1 MKKILVSIVVIF
13 VCLAAIAQAD
23 TTTHGQNKLTL
34 QQCVETALA
43 NNLDVFQSQLQ
54 VESAKIDKDQAKLNL
69 LPNLNGSAGQTWSQG
84 RSIDPYSNQPVTQN
98 VSSSNYGLNS
108 GVILFNGLSLQN
120 AIKQYSLAYDAS
132 KMDWQ
137 QAKDNLTLSVILGY
151 LQVLST
157 EDQLTQSRNQATLSG
172 SQVERLQLMNQQG
185 AIRPSDLSDLQGQ
198 YANDKLT
205 IVNTQN
211 AVETAKIN
219 LCQLMNIPYSSDME
233 LERIDLATFAV
244 KYESTRDQIYQTALQ
259 ELALVKSVDLKE
271 QSAAKAVKVARGQ
284 LWPTL
289 SFGGGISTAYSSVA
303 QQNQYVNTTYEPT
316 SDSAIGNGM
325 KLPVYRFQDN
335 FGPYTKIPYKD
346 QINNNVYTS
355 YGFNLSV
362 PIFNSLLQ
370 RNRVKQAKINLR
382 NSQFVSKTTRT
393 QLGTSIDRAY
403 ANMVS
408 AADRYKVLLEQ
419 VTAYDESFR
428 AAEVRFNNGVGTSVD
443 YLIAKNNLDRA
454 NIDVITT
461 KYDYVLRTKIL
472 DFYQAK
478 QLW

>member
-1 MKKILVSIVVIF
+1 MKKIFLSIVVIF
-13 VCLAAIAQAD
+13 FCLAIRAQTD
-23 TTTHGQNKLTL
+23 STILTL
-34 QQCVETALA
+34 RQCVETALA

-54 VESAKIDKDQAKLNL
+54 MESSKIDKSQAKLNL
-69 LPNLNGSAGQTWSQG
+69 LPNLNANVGQTFSQG
-84 RSIDPYSNQPVTQN
+84 RSIDPYSNTPVTQN
-98 VSSSNYGLNS
+98 VSSSDYGANT
-108 GVILFNGLSLQN
+108 GVVLFNGLSLQN
-120 AIKQYSLAYDAS
+120 LIRQYSLTYEAS

-185 AIRPSDLSDLQGQ
+185 AIKPSDLSDLQGQ

-219 LCQLMNIPYSSDME
+219 LCQLMNIPYNSGME

-289 SFGGGISTAYSSVA
+289 SFGAGISTAYSSVA
-303 QQNQYVNTTYEPT
+303 QQNQYVNTTYIPT
-316 SDSAIGNGM
+316 SDSAIGNGV
-325 KLPVYRFQDN
+325 KLPVYR
-335 FGPYTKIPYKD
+335 
-346 QINNNVYTS
+346 
-355 YGFNLSV
+355 
-362 PIFNSLLQ
+362 
-370 RNRVKQAKINLR
+370 
-382 NSQFVSKTTRT
+382 
-393 QLGTSIDRAY
+393 
-403 ANMVS
+403 
-408 AADRYKVLLEQ
+408 
-419 VTAYDESFR
+419 
-428 AAEVRFNNGVGTSVD
+428 
-443 YLIAKNNLDRA
+443 
-454 NIDVITT
+454 
-461 KYDYVLRTKIL
+461 
-472 DFYQAK
+472 
-478 QLW
+478 